1 MCLLRRQRLSLGTF
15 KRSLCCGMA
24 ALLSTSALAA
34 EGASRNIRI
43 DPFDR
48 LILFSSDTVI
58 IESGA
63 TSASVDV
70 TGPAEVIAAVSI
82 RQVGRVLEVSRLNQP
97 SRDTNAVIV
106 IKTPS
111 VSQIELNS
119 SGSIE
124 LAPGHL
130 DRLAAIVRGSGTINL
145 PGLDGSNGAFEA
157 AGSGHLKIKGRID
170 QVDLTVS
177 GSGSV
182 AAEQLNAATLRASVT
197 GSGTLA
203 AQAHSAATLLIAGSG
218 TGHISGTANCQVTVT
233 GAGRGFCTPAAAH
246 RN

>member
-82 RQVGRVLEVSRLNQP
+82 RQVGRVLEVSRLAQP

-130 DRLAAIVRGSGTINL
+130 DRLAAMSML
-145 PGLDGSNGAFEA
+145 SW
-157 AGSGHLKIKGRID
+157 
-170 QVDLTVS
+170 
-177 GSGSV
+177 
-182 AAEQLNAATLRASVT
+182 NAAPLAGRRAALTLCRPYVPL
-197 GSGTLA
+197 GSDGRSRMLETYS
-203 AQAHSAATLLIAGSG
+203 AQAHAPLP
-218 TGHISGTANCQVTVT
+218 ANRLDIRACH
-233 GAGRGFCTPAAAH
+233 PASEYGD
-246 RN
+246 RVC